1 MAEKLFTDFEKISSK
16 QWKQQ
21 IQYDLK
27 GADYND
33 TLIWESPE
41 GIKIKPFYHADE
53 TPNSFYVS
61 NKNKAFQICQN
72 IFVFDVEKSVRRSI
86 ETLQRGAE
94 SLRFT
99 IQDKNINVIRLLE
112 TLPIETTVIYFN
124 LQFLC
129 PEFVKKINEIAKVR
143 NATFYVQIDPIGQL
157 AKEGNWFANLKS
169 DFEVLNLIKST
180 CPAIHF
186 LSIDGTLYQNAGATM
201 VQQIAYIASHVTE
214 YFNRI
219 DNFNGSI
226 VLEVAV
232 GSHYFFEIAK
242 LRALRLVL
250 QSIASEFNPDV
261 KFHILTTPSK
271 RNKTLYDYNV
281 NMLRTTTECMSA
293 ILGESD
299 AVSNLPYDVLY
310 HKENEF
316 GDRIS
321 RNQLL
326 VLKNESYF
334 DKVTNKPY
342 QFVRQV
348 NEGGY
353 IKDQEGFF
361 NQDKNSVLL
370 KDYKNKTEKTFP
382 VTENVQDILSTFYFL
397 RNHPNIDKLKV
408 GESIIVDMFFDNET
422 FKFKLKYIGKE
433 DLKTKFGVIPSM
445 IFRPLVQSGRVFK
458 EQESLTVWISDDQNK
473 LPIRIKASLAVGS
486 LKADLDGF
494 KGLKNPFMVKTK

>member
-1 MAEKLFTDFEKISSK
+1 MAEKLFTDFEHVTSK

-33 TLIWESPE
+33 TLVWESPE

-53 TPNSFYVS
+53 TPESLYSNS
-61 NKNKAFQICQN
+61 KNVPFEICQN
-72 IFVFDVEKSVRRSI
+72 IFVFDVEKSIRRSL

-99 IQDKNINVIRLLE
+99 IEDKTIDTEKLLE
-112 TLPIETTVIYFN
+112 TLPIEKTVVYFN
-124 LQFLC
+124 LQFLDF
-129 PEFVKKINEIAKVR
+129 EFVKKLNTIAEKR
-143 NATFYVQIDPIGQL
+143 KALFYVQIDPINQL
-157 AKEGNWFANLKS
+157 AKEGNWFTNLQTDIDLVNKI
-169 DFEVLNLIKST
+169 NTT
-180 CPAIHF
+180 CTSIHT

-201 VQQIAYIASHVTE
+201 VQQIAYIASHITE

-219 DNFNGSI
+219 PKLSGRI
-226 VLEVAV
+226 VIEVAV

-250 QSIASEFNPDV
+250 ESIAAEFNPEI

-299 AVSNLPYDVLY
+299 AICNMPYDVLY

-326 VLKNESYF
+326 VLKHESYF
-334 DKVTNKPY
+334 DKVNNPADGAYYIENITQQMAEKALLL
-342 QFVRQV
+342 FKEIELAGGFITSLI
-348 NEGGY
+348 EGS
-353 IKDQEGFF
+353 IQKKIQE
-361 NQDKNSVLL
+361 SAA
-370 KDYKNKTEKTFP
+370 
-382 VTENVQDILSTFYFL
+382 
-397 RNHPNIDKLKV
+397 
-408 GESIIVDMFFDNET
+408 
-422 FKFKLKYIGKE
+422 
-433 DLKTKFGVIPSM
+433 
-445 IFRPLVQSGRVFK
+445 K
-458 EQESLTVWISDDQNK
+458 EQELFDSGKEVLLGTNKYPNKDD
-473 LPIRIKASLAVGS
+473 RMSH
-486 LKADLDGF
+486 DLELF
-494 KGLKNPFMVKTK
+494 PFVKTKPRKTLITPIIEKRLAEKIEKERLDSEK